1 MKSHMNSQ
9 HPRITFTTKEEQN
22 RSLLFM
28 DVCFNRREDGK
39 LMRQVYQKPTHT
51 NRYVM
56 FGSYH
61 PMDVMDVMFW
71 SYHPMD
77 VMFGS
82 YHPMAVKEG
91 IVQGLAVTA
100 MKVSSD
106 EATRAEEFNIHMSSH
121 RTVIRKI
128 LSRKLSA
135 SRSGEGLWIRQYQRE
150 KPRTTMRCKRSEY
163 LL

>member
-61 PMDVMDVMFW
+61 PMDVM
-71 SYHPMD
+71 
-77 VMFGS
+77 FGS
-82 YHPMAVKEG
+82 YHPMDVKEG

>member
-1 MKSHMNSQ
+1 
-9 HPRITFTTKEEQN
+9 
-22 RSLLFM
+22 
-28 DVCFNRREDGK
+28 
-39 LMRQVYQKPTHT
+39 
-51 NRYVM
+51 
-56 FGSYH
+56 
-61 PMDVMDVMFW
+61 
-71 SYHPMD
+71 MD

-128 LSRKLSA
+128 
-135 SRSGEGLWIRQYQRE
+135 
-150 KPRTTMRCKRSEY
+150 
-163 LL
+163 

>member
-61 PMDVMDVMFW
+61 PMDVMFG
-71 SYHPMD
+71 SYPMD
-77 VMFGS
+77 V
-82 YHPMAVKEG
+82 KQG
-91 IVQGLAVTA
+91 IVQGLAVIA

-106 EATRAEEFNIHMSSH
+106 EATRVKEFKCISYVMKHNGYLEKNYRKAIGKQVRRRSLDQAVPKGEATADEEMQ
-121 RTVIRKI
+121 TVRIPFI
-128 LSRKLSA
+128 
-135 SRSGEGLWIRQYQRE
+135 EGLSQEI
-150 KPRTTMRCKRSEY
+150 
-163 LL
+163 